1 MSEFMHARLS
11 TEQVDILYSS
21 WTHLRKY
28 NVSLHEDLEHARS
41 QEDRMVYELMNQ
53 IPPVLEDGRVGR
65 ERLKKAVNESR
76 AIYSTVQDW
85 TGLLQQ
91 WDKPIEDLRE
101 RIH

>member
-1 MSEFMHARLS
+1 
-11 TEQVDILYSS
+11 
-21 WTHLRKY
+21 
-28 NVSLHEDLEHARS
+28 
-41 QEDRMVYELMNQ
+41 MVYELMNQ